1 MQETEL
7 QRIDSAEF
15 ATLTRP
21 LLGMPV
27 THPWRGYGSALFLEL
42 GPVKRIRRLRRPGHS
57 LKGRVTI
64 MIQWSWRVERPRSIA
79 FGSWSTENKIDSG
92 IPTLKRAVIEAISLD
107 GNRLP
112 ELILDLTEKRR
123 LRSMMTSDG
132 QPEWSVRLPDDSW
145 LFVKRGVVNRR
156 LPSQPDSG

>member
-1 MQETEL
+1 
-7 QRIDSAEF
+7 
-15 ATLTRP
+15 
-21 LLGMPV
+21 
-27 THPWRGYGSALFLEL
+27 
-42 GPVKRIRRLRRPGHS
+42 
-57 LKGRVTI
+57 

-79 FGSWSTENKIDSG
+79 FGSWSTEDKIDSG